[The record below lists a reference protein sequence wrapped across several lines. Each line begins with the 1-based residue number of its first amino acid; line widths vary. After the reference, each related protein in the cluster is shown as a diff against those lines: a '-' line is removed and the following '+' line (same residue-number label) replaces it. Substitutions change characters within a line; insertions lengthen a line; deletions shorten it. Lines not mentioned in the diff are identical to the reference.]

1 MLATRAGIPRGI
13 DIPVVGIGT
22 LVAGIG
28 VPAAG
33 IGVPVAQKPGF
44 YEKPGFSVQVASFC
58 RTRSRA
64 WRSWLAEGEP
74 MRF

>member
-22 LVAGIG
+22 LV
-28 VPAAG
+28 AG